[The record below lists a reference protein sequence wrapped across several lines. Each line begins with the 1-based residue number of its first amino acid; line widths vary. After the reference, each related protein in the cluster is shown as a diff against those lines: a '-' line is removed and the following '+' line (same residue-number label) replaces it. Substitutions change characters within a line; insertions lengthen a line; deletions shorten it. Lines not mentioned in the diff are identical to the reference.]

1 MPINPHKVEDSGST
15 PDPASNLALE
25 IDHLGNG
32 NDAPPTLSGQRYD
45 RPVSSECPAF
55 RGELLHGR
63 GTRGGSE
70 AGASRRFRLAGKSR
84 GSQPRLFSWA

>member
-63 GTRGGSE
+63 DTRGGSE